1 MESIKFNFK
10 EDVVLGWSGLLYIEG
25 TVGKL
30 SSSARS
36 RFAIFV
42 VKDKWQNTS
51 VHRHEVT
58 E

>member
-10 EDVVLGWSGLLYIEG
+10 GDVVLGWSRLLYIEG

-36 RFAIFV
+36 RFAIFA
-42 VKDKWQNTS
+42 VKDEWQNTS
-51 VHRHEVT
+51 VRRHEVT